1 MKMTDIEQKQVAM
14 FGCTG
19 DELKHMV
26 ETSLTFKIS
35 GPVMLAMG
43 MMSDA
48 QEELAFGHPDN
59 ARKTLNRAKFVLMEY
74 CMDKE

>member
-1 MKMTDIEQKQVAM
+1 MTNLEQTQVAM
-14 FGCTG
+14 FGMTG
-19 DELKHMV
+19 ADLKEMV
-26 ETSLTFKIS
+26 KSTITFKHS

-48 QEELAFGHPDN
+48 QAEMSFGDTES

-74 CMDKE
+74 CMGKE

>member
-1 MKMTDIEQKQVAM
+1 MTKLEETQVAM
-14 FGCTG
+14 FGMTG
-19 DELKHMV
+19 ADLKEMV
-26 ETSLTFKIS
+26 ESTITFKHS

-43 MMSDA
+43 MLSDA
-48 QEELAFGHPDN
+48 QEELAFGHPDD